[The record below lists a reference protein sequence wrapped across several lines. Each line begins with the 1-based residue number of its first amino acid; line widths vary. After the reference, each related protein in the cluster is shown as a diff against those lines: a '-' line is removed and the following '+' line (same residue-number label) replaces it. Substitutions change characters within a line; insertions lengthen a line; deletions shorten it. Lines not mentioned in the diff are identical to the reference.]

1 VSRPLDSAP
10 PADPWWNGV
19 VTALFVLLGIVV
31 FAGAFLAG
39 TGRLGALP
47 ESDPDYRPDQLDGEP
62 QFDVVVRGY
71 RMDEVDDQIAE
82 MQETIAELRSQVPVR
97 EPEEPQS

>member
-1 VSRPLDSAP
+1 MTYAAAWS
-10 PADPWWNGV
+10 NGV
-19 VTALFVLLGIVV
+19 VTALFVLLGIAV

-47 ESDPDYRPDQLDGEP
+47 DSDPDYRPDTLDGDP

-71 RMDEVDDQIAE
+71 RMDEVDDQIAR
-82 MQETIAELRSQVPVR
+82 MQESIDDLRSQLPAVEQGETR
-97 EPEEPQS
+97 T